1 MIELSADD
9 FAEVHRLI
17 SVGRLVQGL
26 IHNLNGPLQNLG
38 MDMDMI
44 GYSLET
50 GEGSLEE
57 LQQELRT
64 RIARMEEEFD
74 QINRLI
80 RIAASRVAP
89 DEDQAFLSLGDFLD
103 QEMTFLQS
111 NLYFKHHVE
120 KIVELEEGLPELKTL
135 PDSVPEGLRSILKA
149 VMEDME
155 RREMTLFGLKA
166 AAGGSG
172 ALIEVTAGK
181 GPLSETLLEELQQA
195 AAEEEPR
202 RIPADG
208 MTAAHAALMLSRAGM
223 TPEVEAGTEGTRIRL
238 VLGQPL

>member
-9 FAEVHRLI
+9 FAEAHRLM

-50 GEGSLEE
+50 GEGSVQE
-57 LQQELRT
+57 LREELRT
-64 RIARMEEEFD
+64 RIARMEEEFE

-80 RIAASRVAP
+80 RIAASRAAP
-89 DEDQAFLSLGDFLD
+89 DADQAFLSLGDFLD
-103 QEMTFLQS
+103 REVTFLQS

-120 KIVELEEGLPELKTL
+120 KTVDLEEGLPELKTL
-135 PDSVPEGLRSILKA
+135 PDSVPEGLRSLLNA
-149 VMEDME
+149 VMEDLE

-172 ALIEVTAGK
+172 VLIEVTAGK
-181 GPLSETLLEELQQA
+181 GFLSETLLEELSRA
-195 AAEEEPR
+195 AAKEEPR
-202 RIPADG
+202 RISADR
-208 MTAAHAALMLSRAGM
+208 MTAAHAALMLSRAGIS
-223 TPEVEAGTEGTRIRL
+223 PGVEAGAEGTRIRL
-238 VLGQPL
+238 VLG